1 MEIILIV
8 FSIITILLVS
18 ILIFIFLKKPQES
31 GLNKIQEKL
40 SINLE
45 KLRNISE
52 NINSI
57 SETTATMSI
66 PIQNLNRYLGGNVTA
81 GRLGEWN
88 LESLVSD
95 VLPNTKFETQKNLNP
110 ANNYRVD
117 VAVQTVEG
125 HFIPIDSKFYSQQYA
140 DYQVATTSA
149 QRTTCLNQLRASI
162 NSDATEIVDKY
173 FLEGVTSGFGIL
185 YVPSEGLVTMV
196 NLIDDLRE
204 TLFREKKILVLG
216 PNSLAGF
223 LDQIRM
229 DHDVVLLN
237 ENASIVK
244 AAIVDIQR
252 EFEKLNLNTEDLAN
266 SLQTMTNKVAQY
278 QTRINV
284 LGTSIN
290 SANNLMEAIG
300 EDGD

>member
-1 MEIILIV
+1 M
-8 FSIITILLVS
+8 
-18 ILIFIFLKKPQES
+18 
-31 GLNKIQEKL
+31 
-40 SINLE
+40 
-45 KLRNISE
+45 
-52 NINSI
+52 
-57 SETTATMSI
+57 
-66 PIQNLNRYLGGNVTA
+66 
-81 GRLGEWN
+81 
-88 LESLVSD
+88 
-95 VLPNTKFETQKNLNP
+95 
-110 ANNYRVD
+110 
-117 VAVQTVEG
+117 
-125 HFIPIDSKFYSQQYA
+125 
-140 DYQVATTSA
+140 
-149 QRTTCLNQLRASI
+149 
-162 NSDATEIVDKY
+162 
-173 FLEGVTSGFGIL
+173 
-185 YVPSEGLVTMV
+185 PSEGLVTMV

-223 LDQIRM
+223 LDQIRI

-244 AAIVDIQR
+244 AAIVDIHR

-266 SLQTMTNKVAQY
+266 SLQTLTNKVALY